1 MSSHA
6 VVHPLRLRRTL
17 VSIASYAVLV
27 MVAVLVVVPL
37 YWMVVSSLRTPQETL
52 QFPLD
57 WVLRT
62 PNWSSYP
69 QALTRYPFGRYIFNS
84 FFTSISISALN
95 VVISILAGYSL
106 AKYRYT
112 GRMVLFVVILS
123 TMMLP
128 FEVIMVPMFIIVK
141 GFGWLNKFQ
150 GMIIPLA
157 VDAFGIFL
165 MRQYMLSVPDALIE
179 AARIDGAG
187 ELKILATIVTPLAWP
202 AVVALTIFSFR
213 ESWDL
218 YIWPLTIITRDNLRT
233 LTLGIA
239 RFDATLA
246 VRYNEIMAVAVV
258 GMIPMVLLFFF
269 MQRSFIQGIAIT
281 GLKE

>member
-1 MSSHA
+1 MSTHA
-6 VVHPLRLRRTL
+6 VIHSSRLRRTL
-17 VSIASYAVLV
+17 INAVSYTALVLF
-27 MVAVLVVVPL
+27 ALLVIVPL
-37 YWMVVSSLRTPQETL
+37 YWMIVSSLRTPTDVL
-52 QFPLD
+52 SFPLD
-57 WVLRT
+57 WRLRD
-62 PNWSSYP
+62 PQWQNYP
-69 QALTRYPFGRYIFNS
+69 TALGRFPFDRYIFNS
-84 FFTSISISALN
+84 LLTSLSIAFLN
-95 VVISILAGYSL
+95 VVICTLAGYSL
-106 AKYRYT
+106 AKYRYA
-112 GRMVLFVVILS
+112 GRMVLFVVILA

-128 FEVIMVPMFIIVK
+128 FEVIMVPMFLVVK
-141 GFGWLNKFQ
+141 TAGWLNSYQ

-187 ELKILATIVTPLAWP
+187 ELRILTTIVLPLAKP

-218 YIWPLTIITRDNLRT
+218 YIWPLIIVTRDNLRT

-246 VRYNEIMAVAVV
+246 VRHNEIMAVAVV

-269 MQRSFIQGIAIT
+269 LQRSFIQGIAIS
-281 GLKE
+281 GLRE